1 MTLFK
6 ENNTDSVSL
15 PDSNPVNLL
24 HSCKPK
30 NFHQWQNLRRAMGS
44 QYHSLKVQKQL
55 IRDAQALGSGFYDTD
70 NSIGSNL

>member
-30 NFHQWQNLRRAMGS
+30 DFHQWQNLRRAMGS
-44 QYHSLKVQKQL
+44 QYHSPKVQKQL
-55 IRDAQALGSGFYDTD
+55 IRDAQALGAAFYGNNNPTKSD
-70 NSIGSNL
+70 L